1 MQFPSQK
8 LLLLLTPR
16 LPHCITSAVREDVA
30 ADVKLLAI
38 VLVVGRDLGTRG
50 VMGEFAS
57 APCYVK
63 HVYARG
69 IAGRHSPSREKVS
82 VN

>member
-16 LPHCITSAVREDVA
+16 LPRCITSAVREDVA

-38 VLVVGRDLGTRG
+38 VLDMETRG
-50 VMGEFAS
+50 AS
-57 APCYVK
+57 EGP
-63 HVYARG
+63 RD
-69 IAGRHSPSREKVS
+69 ISPSPCLVR
-82 VN
+82 